1 MLLAGSN
8 VGLGKALCLGTW
20 LQYLVFNA
28 TGSVAMGTEAQEPNT
43 GEGK

>member
-8 VGLGKALCLGTW
+8 VDLGKVLCLGMW

-28 TGSVAMGTEAQEPNT
+28 TGSVAMGTQAQEPNT

>member
-8 VGLGKALCLGTW
+8 AGLGKAVCLRMR
-20 LQYLVFNA
+20 LQHLVFNA

-43 GEGK
+43 GERK